1 MWRGCVAVRG
11 PVLILWILPESAKA
25 LMDSAMGRGG
35 WGDAEQRP
43 IERKLGLMEN
53 CRGQQ
58 LLTGDRVD
66 YETLYLCNT
75 LRRHFNCY

>member
-1 MWRGCVAVRG
+1 MARLRCCQR
-11 PVLILWILPESAKA
+11 PSAHS
-25 LMDSAMGRGG
+25 LDSSRISKSFDGLSNGQGG

-75 LRRHFNCY
+75 LQRHFNCY